1 MCFAFLLASRAWL
14 ILFSERTV
22 STLAIAFLTAYTV
35 AVYERTRGTY
45 SDLGK
50 LNLGL
55 GGDLGDT
62 EGGEVLALFGQ
73 LVSERLL
80 VFASKF
86 VGFDSLHFA

>member
-1 MCFAFLLASRAWL
+1 MSFLWASRAWV

-22 STLAIAFLTAYTV
+22 STLAIAFLTAY
-35 AVYERTRGTY
+35 AQQLAEGKAAY

-50 LNLGL
+50 LDLGL

-62 EGGEVLALFGQ
+62 EGGEIPALSGE
-73 LVSERLL
+73 LVSKSFL